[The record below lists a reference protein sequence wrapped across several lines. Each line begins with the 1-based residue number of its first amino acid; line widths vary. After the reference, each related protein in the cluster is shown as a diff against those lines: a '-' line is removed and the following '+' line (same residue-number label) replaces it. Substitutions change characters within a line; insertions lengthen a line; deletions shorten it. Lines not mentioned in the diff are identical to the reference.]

1 MVFTTAVSVTLPC
14 RSYTM
19 SASVT
24 PPQRGSSRLRI
35 PFQCIDSYG
44 TFNQF
49 NGSTSFT
56 VVPGVITSSFR
67 ACCLAGAFGNTNFF
81 TTNDIT
87 SVRDD
92 TGEYNS
98 SPETTMPL
106 RLQLA
111 PGCSSYQIPVT
122 DSDNDRFECRV
133 GSSSEC
139 GAQCIYDT
147 ERPGTITTDC
157 ILDFNAGP
165 PTSTGGPYLVNL
177 AIEDFDSDDNKL
189 SLVFAQFSMDFTVNL
204 PADLLLINQEPNNVF
219 LDTSISNTFTIYL
232 NEDFF
237 MPLHAATFTFVDR
250 YTGQVFHTI
259 TTTSNGGQ
267 LTYNER
273 NIQITPTE
281 TFSGPT
287 YEGRH
292 ISILVQS
299 GVTAGGTCQITNQPI
314 SDRDFW
320 FVKIGKC
327 KKYIH
332 KGTHFKQIIKF
343 MYNNSFSE
351 FIL

>member
-1 MVFTTAVSVTLPC
+1 MIISSLSFNLPC
-14 RSYTM
+14 DNYSLDNVRITHGQIEFINIPIQCTAMYGTYIQTYG
-19 SASVT
+19 SAS
-24 PPQRGSSRLRI
+24 I
-35 PFQCIDSYG
+35 
-44 TFNQF
+44 
-49 NGSTSFT
+49 T
-56 VVPGVITSSFR
+56 VVPGVVTVTFSI
-67 ACCLAGAFGNTNFF
+67 CCLPGAFGSLNSF
-81 TTNDIT
+81 TTIDIT

-98 SPETTMPL
+98 SPETTVPL
-106 RLQLA
+106 WLQLA

-133 GSSSEC
+133 GDSSEC
-139 GAQCIYDT
+139 GAQCIHNSD
-147 ERPGTITTDC
+147 RPGTITTDC
-157 ILDFNAGP
+157 ILDFDAGP
-165 PTSTGGPYLVNL
+165 PTVTGGPYLVNL
-177 AIEDFDSDDNKL
+177 AIEDLYSDSNKL
-189 SLVFAQFSMDFTVNL
+189 SLVFAQFSMEFTINL
-204 PADLLLINQEPNNVF
+204 PADLLLINPEPNNVF

-259 TTTSNGGQ
+259 TTTSDGGQ

-299 GVTAGGTCQITNQPI
+299 GVAAGGTCRIVNQPI

-320 FVKIGKC
+320 FVKIGKG
-327 KKYIH
+327 KKCIQ
-332 KGTHFKQIIKF
+332 KDTHFKQIT
-343 MYNNSFSE
+343 E
-351 FIL
+351 FVIEPSV